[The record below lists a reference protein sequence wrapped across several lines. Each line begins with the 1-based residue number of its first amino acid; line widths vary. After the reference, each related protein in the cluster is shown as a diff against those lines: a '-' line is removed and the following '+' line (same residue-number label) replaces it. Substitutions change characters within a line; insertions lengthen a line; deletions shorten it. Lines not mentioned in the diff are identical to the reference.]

1 MSRGRSS
8 ACRSMK
14 KVLILNHNQ
23 EQHGTYYR
31 CLFLG
36 KGLAQR
42 GYQVSMICASG
53 RDFDLMIRRQHV
65 TDNFKI
71 YTLPRVKYHKYF
83 TGQLLRMFITAVW
96 ALFARFDVCLAFT
109 VAQAQIAVPAW
120 VAKVLRKKPLVIDWD
135 DMWGGGFAEEHSA
148 LVSSVLSF
156 CERYFLIYADKITF
170 VSEAIREEIDIAAKQ
185 YPRIAS
191 IPKIKI
197 PNGANTAQIIMR
209 EKDASR
215 RELGIAD
222 TIVLLSVGNTYTD
235 SLGLMLTAFDA
246 VRTKRPEAVLYLVGG
261 VEMPDRFLRIF
272 EKNREAIRLTG
283 KMPFSAV
290 PAYMGAA
297 DVLLLPY
304 THVFQSGVLFLGYSF
319 GLPVIAADVGSL
331 REEILEGKT
340 GFVFPAGDSAGMTK
354 AIEKYFSSDLYKNL
368 DDRRQEIQAYANER
382 YSWRKVGS
390 MTRAVYSELLLTR
403 N

>member
-1 MSRGRSS
+1 
-8 ACRSMK
+8 MK
-14 KVLILNHNQ
+14 NVLILNHNQ
-23 EQHGTYYR
+23 ERHGTYYR

-53 RDFDLMIRRQHV
+53 RDLDLMIRRQHV

-83 TGQLLRMFITAVW
+83 TGQILRMFITAVW

-109 VAQAQIAVPAW
+109 VAQPQIAVPAW
-120 VAKVLRKKPLVIDWD
+120 VAKVLRKKTLVIDWD
-135 DMWGGGFAEEHSA
+135 DMWGGGFAEEHST
-148 LVSSVLSF
+148 LVSGVLSF

-170 VSEAIREEIDIAAKQ
+170 VSEAIREAIDIAAKQ

-197 PNGANTAQIIMR
+197 PNGANTAQIIVR

-283 KMPFSAV
+283 KVPFSAV

-297 DVLLLPY
+297 DVLLLPMDD
-304 THVFQSGVLFLGYSF
+304 TPVERARFPMRLGDYLCAGRAIVSN
-319 GLPVIAADVGSL
+319 AVGEVKL
-331 REEILEGKT
+331 YL
-340 GFVFPAGDSAGMTK
+340 
-354 AIEKYFSSDLYKNL
+354 EKYKAGLTSPPGDAMAFANNILAVLGDQALKDEISYNARALAEGDLNWESSFK
-368 DDRRQEIQAYANER
+368 AMA
-382 YSWRKVGS
+382 KVVEESLGG
-390 MTRAVYSELLLTR
+390 AV
-403 N
+403 